1 MMRVNEEVVG
11 VLLKLFSTDD
21 KTHLQTKLRASD
33 ICKT

>member
-1 MMRVNEEVVG
+1 MRVKGEVVG

-21 KTHLQTKLRASD
+21 KAHLQTKLKVFD

>member
-1 MMRVNEEVVG
+1 MMRMKGEVVG

-21 KTHLQTKLRASD
+21 KAHLQAKLQVYD